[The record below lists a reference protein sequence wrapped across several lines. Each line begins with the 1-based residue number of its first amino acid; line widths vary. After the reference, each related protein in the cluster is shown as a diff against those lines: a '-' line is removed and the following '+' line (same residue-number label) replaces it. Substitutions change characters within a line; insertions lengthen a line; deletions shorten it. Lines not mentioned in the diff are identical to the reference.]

1 MSKIFWTFEERQQVL
16 ERAVTYHNY
25 GDKSLFNC
33 LKRAQTV
40 LPAERHRNFGSHS
53 AALDLTKEL
62 KKMVAKGI
70 PAKTIEPPTQQV
82 EVAPEHIAAQP
93 VMANTLDDL
102 VDLIAKHIAQT
113 FKSQIKT
120 AVRELEHEF
129 KVPKHNP
136 TYASTASRK
145 PRVIIIGLLNDQV
158 HAIKHEFC
166 NDYDL
171 KFIDTDRANGLTP
184 PDADAYLLMQNFINH
199 PLYHKYQGFPNHVLI
214 SGGMTTLRMWLR
226 TKGKE
231 L

>member
-1 MSKIFWTFEERQQVL
+1 MAKVFWTFEEREQVL
-16 ERAVTYHNY
+16 ERAVAYYNY
-25 GDKSLFNC
+25 GDHSLFNC
-33 LKRAQTV
+33 IKRAQCV
-40 LPAERHRNFGSHS
+40 LPTHRHRNFGSHS
-53 AALDLTKEL
+53 AALDLTKTL
-62 KKMVAKGI
+62 KTRVANAV
-70 PAKTIEPPTQQV
+70 PAKAIETPTQQNV
-82 EVAPEHIAAQP
+82 VAPAPSDAQP

-102 VDLIAKHIAQT
+102 VDLIARHIAQT
-113 FKSQIKT
+113 FKAQINT
-120 AVRELEHEF
+120 AIRELEHEF
-129 KVPKHNP
+129 KILKHNP
-136 TYASTASRK
+136 TYDSTSTRK

-158 HAIKHEFC
+158 HSIKHEFG
-166 NDYDL
+166 NEYDL